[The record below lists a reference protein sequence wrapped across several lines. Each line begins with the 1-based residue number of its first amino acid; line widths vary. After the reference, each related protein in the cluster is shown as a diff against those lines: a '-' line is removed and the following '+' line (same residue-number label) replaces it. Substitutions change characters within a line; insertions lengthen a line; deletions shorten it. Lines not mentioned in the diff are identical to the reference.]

1 MFLAKVIGN
10 VVSTQKS
17 EKLIGAKLLLVRL
30 IDDKKNV
37 IGSSS
42 IVAVDTAGAG
52 IGDDVLIVKGSSTGA
67 IYEDKRI
74 PTDAAIVGI
83 IDSVEVDDRYK

>member
-1 MFLAKVIGN
+1 MYLAKVVGN

-30 IDDKKNV
+30 IDDNKNV
-37 IGSSS
+37 IESNS

-52 IGDDVLIVKGSSTGA
+52 IGDNVLLVKGSSTGA

-74 PTDAAIVGI
+74 PADAAIVGI
-83 IDSVEVDDRYK
+83 IDSVEVDERYK